1 MAMLCRAGDMVMK
14 RRLLSRILLLIIM
27 VCTSG
32 SFGADFEIG
41 RKALNKGDYAVAL
54 KEWYPLAEQGDSR
67 AQTFLGLMYTN
78 GIGVPRNDA
87 EAVRWFLL
95 AANKGYAQAQ
105 YNLGLMYAL
114 GLSVSQDNTEAV
126 KWYRL
131 AAVQGYVKAE
141 TALKITASKL
151 AQQNKLKALKAKEE
165 ARLKAEKVARF
176 KAKEKTRLKVEEVA
190 RLKARKVA
198 RLKAEE
204 EARLKAEKVARLKT
218 EEEAQLKA
226 EEEARLKADKVAQR
240 KAKKKAQL
248 RAMEEKRLATIE
260 EGKRLEGALT
270 KQDKRFI
277 LIGLKKSGFQTIDVD
292 GVFGAETRKTIRA
305 YQLSLNQDAS
315 GFLNADQL
323 ASLRSIG
330 QSAEEARSPK
340 KEPSTGE
347 GFTLFGI
354 KIIPLND

>member
-1 MAMLCRAGDMVMK
+1 
-14 RRLLSRILLLIIM
+14 
-27 VCTSG
+27 
-32 SFGADFEIG
+32 
-41 RKALNKGDYAVAL
+41 
-54 KEWYPLAEQGDSR
+54 
-67 AQTFLGLMYTN
+67 MYTI

-87 EAVRWFLL
+87 QAVRWFLL

-176 KAKEKTRLKVEEVA
+176 KA
-190 RLKARKVA
+190 
-198 RLKAEE
+198 EE

-240 KAKKKAQL
+240 KAKKEAQL

-340 KEPSTGE
+340 KELSTGE

>member
-1 MAMLCRAGDMVMK
+1 MK

-27 VCTSG
+27 ACTSG

-204 EARLKAEKVARLKT
+204 EARLKA
-218 EEEAQLKA
+218 
-226 EEEARLKADKVAQR
+226 DKVAQR
-240 KAKKKAQL
+240 KAKKEAQL